1 MDPKPGDGCPY
12 RKAQEEGGGPHADA
26 GRTCLSLRVPGLTS
40 GHRRLG
46 KGLGPGA
53 PWGPPIGQ
61 IWDSWPHDWERM
73 GFCGWKSPARG
84 RAFGHPG
91 HSHRGAG
98 ARASVRLR
106 VPSEGSIRR
115 RGLPSLFP
123 QWVAVATWGLGT
135 GGRVG
140 DRASHCVLPGRDA
153 HWTSG
158 KCSRAQRS
166 RLTHRPSDTPSPCPS
181 CGQPSRAGRGPSLGE
196 QLSPGSSQHR
206 VGRTRQWF

>member
-1 MDPKPGDGCPY
+1 MDPKPGDRCPY

-26 GRTCLSLRVPGLTS
+26 GRTCLSRRVPGLTG

-61 IWDSWPHDWERM
+61 IWDLWPHDWERM
-73 GFCGWKSPARG
+73 GFCGWTSPARG

-106 VPSEGSIRR
+106 VPSEGSIHR

-135 GGRVG
+135 GGQVG
-140 DRASHCVLPGRDA
+140 DGASPVSCLVETPTGRLESAHEPSAPGSPTAPVTRLHPAPPADSPAGRAGVLPR
-153 HWTSG
+153 
-158 KCSRAQRS
+158 
-166 RLTHRPSDTPSPCPS
+166 
-181 CGQPSRAGRGPSLGE
+181 
-196 QLSPGSSQHR
+196 GSSSALEAPSIA
-206 VGRTRQWF
+206 